1 MRISQEM
8 VDQRESFLTTLFQ
21 LHPEMSVAK
30 ANELL
35 KAKYGSNMRLNR
47 AYEIRQEV
55 REKVGYKEPTNGGA
69 AASAATE
76 VPSPVKEAVVVPM
89 SQKIREAIDAL
100 NSLGITKLT
109 AEIIMGGKYMVVA
122 NQE

>member
-8 VDQRESFLTTLFQ
+8 IDQREAFLTTLFHM
-21 LHPEMSVAK
+21 HPEMSIGK
-30 ANELL
+30 ANEML
-35 KAKYGSNMRLNR
+35 KAKFGSNMRLNR
-47 AYEIRQEV
+47 AYELRQEV
-55 REKVGYKEPTNGGA
+55 REKIGYKEPTNGGA
-69 AASAATE
+69 AASAAAE
-76 VPSPVKEAVVVPM
+76 VPAPVKEAVVVPM

-100 NSLGITKLT
+100 NGLGITKLT